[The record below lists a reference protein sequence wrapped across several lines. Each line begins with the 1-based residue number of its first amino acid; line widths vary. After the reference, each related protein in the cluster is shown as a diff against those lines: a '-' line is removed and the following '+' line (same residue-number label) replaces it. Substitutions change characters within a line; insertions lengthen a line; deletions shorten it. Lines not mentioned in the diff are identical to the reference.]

1 MNDAPIHTILS
12 SFKPIGLSEMDSV
25 RLMNRVETKYVFSS
39 DKLPLFLQ
47 QLTATYKVLEIG
59 GIRIFPYHTTYLD
72 TTDLLFFTQQ
82 VRGKLNRHKVRY
94 RKYESTGTTYLE
106 IKKKTNKN
114 RTIKWRIKNNSPT
127 DYHNNEAKTFIKE
140 YLPYDSLDLRPVLI
154 NGFTRITLVGE
165 EFNERITLD
174 INLSFAPPEN
184 ENSGFPY
191 LAIAE
196 LKSEKRS
203 SQSPFGL
210 VMKKNGIQ
218 PGSFSKY
225 CIGSALVKDVPRKNN
240 LKQKLLIINK
250 IQDEYIKSTGS

>member
-1 MNDAPIHTILS
+1 MLDTPTNTILS
-12 SFKPIGLSEMDSV
+12 LFKPIGLSEMDSV

-39 DKLPLFLQ
+39 DKLTSLLQ
-47 QLTATYKVLEIG
+47 QLTGSYKVLEIG
-59 GIRIFPYHTTYLD
+59 GLRIFPYHTTYLD

-94 RKYESTGTTYLE
+94 RRYESTGVSYLE

-114 RTIKWRIKNNSPT
+114 RTIKWRIKNSFSP
-127 DYHNNEAKTFIKE
+127 DFNDNEAKSFIKE
-140 YLPYDSLDLRPVLI
+140 YLPYDSLDLQPSLI

-174 INLSFAPPEN
+174 VNLSFAIPES

-196 LKSEKRS
+196 LKREKQS

-210 VMKKNGIQ
+210 VMKRNGIR

-225 CIGSALVKDVPRKNN
+225 CIGSALLKDIPRKNN
-240 LKQKLLIINK
+240 LKQKLLLINK
-250 IQDEYIKSTGS
+250 IENEYIKSAGA